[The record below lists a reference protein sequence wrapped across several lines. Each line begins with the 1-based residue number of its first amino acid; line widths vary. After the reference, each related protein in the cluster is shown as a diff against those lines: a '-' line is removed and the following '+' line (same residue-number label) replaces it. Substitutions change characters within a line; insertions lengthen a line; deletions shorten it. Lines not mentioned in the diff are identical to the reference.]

1 MDDDDFSDYE
11 EYVPPAAAYVT
22 DANANKIIVEQIFGW
37 RMPLTEKE
45 QAAEHSK
52 QKSLQQQR
60 VQRVA
65 ALKRGES
72 PQQEQEQAQQAGAA
86 EDAAE
91 GAAAEEKPAE
101 AEVSCRVP
109 GQPSPTAEHAA
120 LGAVCACLLST
131 SQRYITTT
139 SPYTDITN

>member
-1 MDDDDFSDYE
+1 MQQLTAGPSATAARGMSVDDDDFSDYE

-72 PQQEQEQAQQAGAA
+72 PEQAQEQQAGAA

-91 GAAAEEKPAE
+91 GAASEEKPAD
-101 AEVSCRVP
+101 AEVSCPAP
-109 GQPSPTAEHAA
+109 GEPSPTA
-120 LGAVCACLLST
+120 
-131 SQRYITTT
+131 
-139 SPYTDITN
+139 